1 MDLKNL
7 HETLNEYYDLK
18 KIRTYYIELGNDL
31 EKCLGKTKV
40 KFTTETF
47 NGRENRELEVPK
59 KYIEQYIKD
68 ELDEINEKI
77 DKIENN
83 LKELG
88 LLNKNNIEK

>member
-1 MDLKNL
+1 MYLKKL
-7 HETLNEYYDLK
+7 HKTLNEYYDLK
-18 KIRTYYIELGNDL
+18 KFRTNYIT
-31 EKCLGKTKV
+31 LGKNLENSLGKSKV
-40 KFTTETF
+40 KFTTLDF
-47 NGRENRELEVPK
+47 NGQEGIELEVPK

-88 LLNKNNIEK
+88 LLNKNNI

>member
-7 HETLNEYYDLK
+7 HETLNKYYDLK
-18 KIRTYYIELGNDL
+18 NFRTYYIELGNDL

-47 NGRENRELEVPK
+47 NGRKDKELEVPK
-59 KYIEQYIKD
+59 KYIEEYIKD

-77 DKIENN
+77 DKIESN
-83 LKELG
+83 LKKLG
-88 LLNKNNIEK
+88 LLKE